1 MSQHM
6 RDLRNAGVYLLT
18 VLALVA
24 GVIAGGALVVE
35 RNAHGTVL
43 QTLASLFDEA
53 DEERAPT
60 RLSLAVEEA
69 RQIRAALEKPL
80 PPPAPLQPITATVA
94 HGDLRSGKAS
104 LAKHKVPKFPKEAL
118 DAMASNELH
127 SPPPRV
133 ELHKVY

>member
-18 VLALVA
+18 LLALVA
-24 GVIAGGALVVE
+24 GVIAGGALVIE

-43 QTLASLFDEA
+43 QTLASVFEDDDEPG
-53 DEERAPT
+53 PT

-69 RQIRAALEKPL
+69 RQIRAKLEKPL
-80 PPPAPLQPITATVA
+80 PPPAPLPPITAQVA
-94 HGDLRSGKAS
+94 HGDLRSGRAS
-104 LAKHKVPKFPKEAL
+104 LAKHRVPRLPKDAL
-118 DAMASNELH
+118 DAMASTELR

>member
-1 MSQHM
+1 MFQHM

-18 VLALVA
+18 LLALVT
-24 GVIAGGALVVE
+24 GVIAGGALVAE

-43 QTLASLFDEA
+43 QTLASLFDEP

-60 RLSLAVEEA
+60 RLSLAVENS
-69 RQIRAALEKPL
+69 RQIRATLETPL
-80 PPPAPLQPITATVA
+80 PPPAPLQPITAKVA
-94 HGDLRSGKAS
+94 HGDLKSGRAS

-118 DAMASNELH
+118 DAMASSELH
-127 SPPPRV
+127 SPPARV